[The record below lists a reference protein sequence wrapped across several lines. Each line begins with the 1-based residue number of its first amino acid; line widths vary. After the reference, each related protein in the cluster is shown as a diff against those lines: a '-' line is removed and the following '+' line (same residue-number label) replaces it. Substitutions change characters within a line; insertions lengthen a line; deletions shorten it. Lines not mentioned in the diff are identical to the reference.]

1 MLRKLLLSCAC
12 AAVALAV
19 FGAARHAHADDWSNY
34 YYWGY
39 HHQPPGYW
47 SIPSQQRLYHGRY
60 VYPDEQRVFSVR
72 PFWRSWYMKQLLWW
86 KFPQHRRFH
95 TGYHFVLDVL

>member
-1 MLRKLLLSCAC
+1 MDWKRLLVGAAMLVAM
-12 AAVALAV
+12 AVAADRT
-19 FGAARHAHADDWSNY
+19 ARADEWGNY

-39 HHQPPGYW
+39 HRVRPQYW
-47 SIPSQQRLYHGRY
+47 SASLEERIYDYRY
-60 VYPDEQRVFSVR
+60 RYPREKRIFSVQ
-72 PFWRSWYMKQLLWW
+72 PLWRSWYMKQILWW